1 MSTTLLEAS
10 AKSDGA
16 VDGDSRHDEA
26 TSQIVSFR
34 LGAEVYGVDIMHVQ
48 EIILIGPVT
57 PMPSVP
63 DYIRG
68 LTNLRGNVIPIIDL
82 GTRFGLERR
91 SDTGRS
97 RIVVLNVGRK
107 TMGVVVDA
115 VEEVLRL
122 RDSQI
127 EPVSSGFTGVGRE
140 FINGLAKLEDR
151 LVIQLCVDR
160 MLDTEQ
166 DV

>member
-1 MSTTLLEAS
+1 MSTTLLEPAGTEKDTPDVS
-10 AKSDGA
+10 
-16 VDGDSRHDEA
+16 VEHDEA

-34 LGAEVYGVDIMHVQ
+34 LGAEIYGVAIMHVQ

-63 DYIRG
+63 EYVRG
-68 LTNLRGNVIPIIDL
+68 LTNLRGHVIPIIDL
-82 GTRFGLERR
+82 AKRFGME
-91 SDTGRS
+91 SSPDTAAS
-97 RIVVLNVGRK
+97 RIVVLNVSDK
-107 TMGVVVDA
+107 TIGVVVDA

-127 EPVSSGFTGVGRE
+127 EPVAQGFSGVGGE
-140 FINGLAKLEDR
+140 FVDGLAKLENCLLILLR
-151 LVIQLCVDR
+151 IER
-160 MLDTEQ
+160 ILDIEQ